1 MGHGDMI
8 SSYHIDVSYIYH
20 ILSLTYHYGSWVLL
34 TVIFLHGPAWF
45 ITKNFSSLA
54 VLFEHRQVLFA
65 WQPSGNYVA
74 SIGEGSR
81 NLFLFDRRGVQVEE
95 VTLKSTAKVTQLEW
109 DKDGE
114 ILALSHFAAE
124 RGLDRWMLDWWLH
137 IWPEIW
143 GNRGV
148 RISQRSEVVKPNSTL
163 LLCIWYVQY
172 YR

>member
-1 MGHGDMI
+1 MVLESCSQSYFCMGLHG
-8 SSYHIDVSYIYH
+8 
-20 ILSLTYHYGSWVLL
+20 LSLKT
-34 TVIFLHGPAWF
+34 
-45 ITKNFSSLA
+45 FSSL

-114 ILALSHFAAE
+114 ILAILQQKE
-124 RGLDRWMLDWWLH
+124 DWTVECL
-137 IWPEIW
+137 IGGFIFGQKYGEIE
-143 GNRGV
+143 G
-148 RISQRSEVVKPNSTL
+148 
-163 LLCIWYVQY
+163 
-172 YR
+172 